1 MSINVIGSYQTQDYA
16 MQNRNRSARGKSAI
30 ADFMGNVQSRSV
42 SSDNVNCTGV
52 ASVDDK
58 SSLTDTNMD
67 YQRIISERKN
77 EIYEKLKSGDTEQ
90 SFQIGGNSF
99 TEKEWDKL
107 LSEVDDIT
115 EEIREA
121 MREEHQK
128 RFAEAVEEKSEKQ
141 TANTYSTDTLSK
153 LFDTENTDIMDSSNN
168 TSKGISAREYSAEE
182 LQEAIDKEVQSNQHK
197 KKSLYEML
205 MDSCPEGTNATFR
218 FAGESKIYSFYEYIE
233 ELERRSAELYGKG

>member
-1 MSINVIGSYQTQDYA
+1 MGVNGIGSSYTQNYDV
-16 MQNRNRSARGKSAI
+16 QNRGRSARGKSAI

-115 EEIREA
+115 EEMREA